1 MVRNLGDG
9 KPQIRKTSHYCLL
22 AYVKT
27 YKTFDELIQVYISY
41 GFESDTWQL
50 RQKSINSFQSILIME
65 MKYLNWSSP
74 EFKKIVEELLART
87 KDESQYVQKAA
98 EQCLVSICKYEEVR
112 NFSKKLPPA
121 NYNVLKDFCQAMF
134 DQGMLQ

>member
-1 MVRNLGDG
+1 MVRNLGDS

-27 YKTFDELIQVYISY
+27 YKTFDELIQVYINY

-74 EFKKIVEELLART
+74 EFKKIVEELLAKT
-87 KDESQYVQKAA
+87 KD
-98 EQCLVSICKYEEVR
+98 
-112 NFSKKLPPA
+112 
-121 NYNVLKDFCQAMF
+121 
-134 DQGMLQ
+134 